1 MAYPAAF
8 LLGMATAILMPAG
21 TAGMALMVAGTLIGA
36 VLGAIGILT
45 GVLGVMI
52 RGIGAGVGVIHGA
65 DLGAGTVLGVL
76 MAHMVR
82 GVLGVHGVRGT
93 IGIGGVIMA
102 TGHGTAAALSSL
114 FATTKNTLARI
125 IALQPMAPLR
135 FIEALAATMMAAHTV
150 IRSTELAKVRAATN
164 GSALL
169 TSLLHVNS
177 DLRAATTTAAVIMAE
192 ARRVVRLAVAA
203 TRAAL
208 VTIVQLQSRD
218 NYFSSAS
225 LLRLHYEKIYNAL
238 NINTL
243 RS

>member
-1 MAYPAAF
+1 MAYPAVF

-21 TAGMALMVAGTLIGA
+21 TAGMALMVAGVLIGA
-36 VLGAIGILT
+36 VRGAIGILT

-52 RGIGAGVGVIHGA
+52 RGIGAGVGATLGA
-65 DLGAGTVLGVL
+65 GLGAGTVLGVL

-82 GVLGVHGVRGT
+82 GVRGVRGT

-102 TGHGTAAALSSL
+102 TGHGTAAALSLL

-125 IALQPMAPLR
+125 IALLLMAPLL

-150 IRSTELAKVRAATN
+150 IRSTESAKVRAAAN

-177 DLRAATTTAAVIMAE
+177 GLRAATTTAAVIMAE
-192 ARRVVRLAVAA
+192 ARLAARLAVAA

-218 NYFSSAS
+218 NHFSSAS
-225 LLRLHYEKIYNAL
+225 L
-238 NINTL
+238 
-243 RS
+243 